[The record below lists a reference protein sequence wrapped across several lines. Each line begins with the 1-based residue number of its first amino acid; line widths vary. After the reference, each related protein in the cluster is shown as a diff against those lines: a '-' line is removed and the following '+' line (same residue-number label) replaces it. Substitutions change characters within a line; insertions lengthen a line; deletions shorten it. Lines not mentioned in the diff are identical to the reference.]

1 MANQIPEKIISKK
14 DVDLIFGL
22 KKDKWEDEWEKECK
36 KFFAPGWTVRS
47 GEHDTGKH
55 VAAYNPST
63 GVGLSIQPL
72 YTNEHSLP
80 EMVIVGSHFPVG
92 VLAPMTEEIQKEME
106 AAAQQDLGET
116 YRVRLIYRR
125 LENLESIE
133 LMLTKP

>member
-1 MANQIPEKIISKK
+1 MANQIPEIISKK
-14 DVDLIFGL
+14 HVDLIFSL
-22 KKDKWEDEWEKECK
+22 EKDKWEYEWEKECE

-63 GVGLSIQPL
+63 GIGFSIHPL
-72 YTNEHSLP
+72 YTNEQNLP
-80 EMVIVGSHFPVG
+80 EMVIIASYFPVG
-92 VLAPMTEEIQKEME
+92 VLSPMTEEIQKEME
-106 AAAQQDLGET
+106 AVAQQNLGET